1 MPVNLKIIPPTA
13 WRPTPIH
20 FGYWFSVLGAL
31 VAMATIAGL
40 AFDRQGESIKLWILF
55 PAGIVLV
62 WLLVF
67 VLRVLFW
74 LFQHNH
80 ADGWDRK
87 REETLLR
94 ETRRGR
100 RGLQILHIGVDI
112 PLPEEPGHSPVTLLM
127 EGPSILKSQVGR
139 GREDYCLHTF
149 FPIPPMVQESDDS
162 LEPEQQDLVVFQARL
177 QKLLADVAIALAP
190 FSPKQTLS
198 VLFEVDTSILPRRFI
213 PAWHESLGE
222 AGIVQPIAYVDGHGA
237 QFIDE
242 WLDNRINDRSLLLV
256 IAAQVAPEIRQGSA
270 EAMVALLL
278 GNRLTQNTIPPLAW
292 LHRPERAVPQLL
304 EKAIEQAADW
314 APLEAGQVKHLWLS
328 GLTLEEASAV
338 IPVMTIPLLSGVPS
352 PAGRHNTDLIIGH
365 AGCVSP
371 WLAAAMGTLAAK
383 QTGSAQL
390 AISADDVTG
399 TLWIQAITPRAS
411 HPDTVAA
418 RAQHG

>member
-1 MPVNLKIIPPTA
+1 M
-13 WRPTPIH
+13 
-20 FGYWFSVLGAL
+20 
-31 VAMATIAGL
+31 
-40 AFDRQGESIKLWILF
+40 
-55 PAGIVLV
+55 LV

-162 LEPEQQDLVVFQARL
+162 LEPEQQDLVVFKARL

-213 PAWHESLGE
+213 PAWHESLEE
-222 AGIVQPIAYVDGHGA
+222 AGIVQPIEYIDGHGA

-256 IAAQVAPEIRQGSA
+256 IAAQVAPEMRQGSA

-304 EKAIEQAADW
+304 EEAIAQAADW
-314 APLEAGQVKHLWLS
+314 VPLEAGQVKHLWLS
-328 GLTLEEASAV
+328 GLTLEEASAI

-352 PAGRHNTDLIIGH
+352 PAGRHNTDLIIGR

-371 WLAAAMGTLAAK
+371 WLAAAMGTLAAQ

-418 RAQHG
+418 RAQPG

>member
-1 MPVNLKIIPPTA
+1 MPVNLKIIPPAA

-31 VAMATIAGL
+31 VAVATIAGL

-55 PAGIVLV
+55 PAGIMLV

-87 REETLLR
+87 REEILLR

-100 RGLQILHIGVDI
+100 RGLQILHIRVDI

-190 FSPKQTLS
+190 FSPETNALS
-198 VLFEVDTSILPRRFI
+198 
-213 PAWHESLGE
+213 
-222 AGIVQPIAYVDGHGA
+222 
-237 QFIDE
+237 
-242 WLDNRINDRSLLLV
+242 
-256 IAAQVAPEIRQGSA
+256 
-270 EAMVALLL
+270 
-278 GNRLTQNTIPPLAW
+278 
-292 LHRPERAVPQLL
+292 
-304 EKAIEQAADW
+304 
-314 APLEAGQVKHLWLS
+314 
-328 GLTLEEASAV
+328 
-338 IPVMTIPLLSGVPS
+338 
-352 PAGRHNTDLIIGH
+352 
-365 AGCVSP
+365 
-371 WLAAAMGTLAAK
+371 
-383 QTGSAQL
+383 
-390 AISADDVTG
+390 
-399 TLWIQAITPRAS
+399 
-411 HPDTVAA
+411 TV
-418 RAQHG
+418 